1 MQLNWQLCR
10 LILGYSL
17 VRYNRCALLLQ
28 AQELITVSFLNR
40 LFRRSPESADDP
52 PAPQSSSGPAAH
64 LSHALV
70 LPDQDFSAWYAAAQA
85 YERAFERVTI
95 VRSPRG
101 NDLNRFY
108 AVSAVEA
115 PNVWLNNNALAHIR
129 RVYPN
134 VVRVDTLR
142 VSTPDQLRQLLQAR
156 IATNDRFGERVQDGH
171 LNDRF
176 VLHWPTDA
184 VPARIVRGFDVV
196 LENGRRNEGLDLFAP
211 PGTAVRAAAAG
222 TVAAVARQPTP
233 GLGYGP
239 YVQIS
244 SPDELG
250 GSYVVWYVGLDEIR
264 VSSGQR
270 VNVGTALGTSGQ
282 PTVKLVVQQPGKGL
296 RGYVLPDVVD
306 PTRMVYWLGLR
317 LQPTGN
323 GLRVRER
330 PGVQYKVLQT
340 VNMSDPLETLEI
352 HGRTLLKVG
361 QPDEWINVRTP
372 TGMSGYA
379 AAWFLTATSLD
390 ALQAAITGVNLD
402 YTHSL
407 GRPAP
412 ERLGRLGWVRFPYN
426 VSYDPSNG
434 TFGNTNLT
442 AAYSRYRPFI
452 ERYARAGLKVVLVLT
467 HQTYGEGQGYVW
479 PQMTESR
486 WRELTARFA
495 EMAGVIA
502 RQYAGT
508 GLVAA
513 YQVWNEQDG
522 LAEAQTSVAMPAGT
536 YAYLLGETIRAIR
549 AADPLTPI
557 ITGGHTGG
565 PSRGAAYARQVLAA
579 MAPGLR
585 PDGVACHP
593 YGRGPQP
600 GPPYA
605 SFGHID
611 EEVQAFLNVL
621 PGRRLWITEW
631 GVLGR
636 PNDPPEAVAAYAVEM
651 LNHLVRR
658 WPGQIQ
664 TAIWYAWAQGMHD
677 SYGLVGPDDRPRQP
691 LYSRFISF

>member
-1 MQLNWQLCR
+1 M
-10 LILGYSL
+10 
-17 VRYNRCALLLQ
+17 
-28 AQELITVSFLNR
+28 SFLNR
-40 LFRRSPESADDP
+40 LFQRKPDVSAAAPPADSP
-52 PAPQSSSGPAAH
+52 PAPQPQSGGTSAGRI
-64 LSHALV
+64 SHALV
-70 LPDQDFSAWYAAAQA
+70 LPDQDFLAWYAAAQP
-85 YERAFERVTI
+85 YEKAFERVTI

-115 PNVWLNNNALAHIR
+115 PNVWLNDSALGHIR
-129 RVYPN
+129 RVYPS

-142 VSTPDQLRQLLQAR
+142 ASTPDQLRQLLQAR
-156 IATNDRFGERVQDGH
+156 IAANDRFGERVQSGH
-171 LNDRF
+171 INDRF

-184 VPARIVRGFDVV
+184 VPARIVRGFDAA
-196 LENGRRNEGLDLFAP
+196 LESGRKNEGLDLFAP
-211 PGTAVRAAAAG
+211 PGTIVRAAAAG
-222 TVAAVARQPTP
+222 TVAATARQPTP
-233 GLGYGP
+233 ALGYGP

-244 SPDELG
+244 SPDGAG

-264 VSSGQR
+264 VSSGQQIA
-270 VNVGTALGTSGQ
+270 VGTVLGTSGQ
-282 PTVKLVVQQPGKGL
+282 PTVKLVVQQPGRGLKG
-296 RGYVLPDVVD
+296 YPLPDVVD
-306 PTRMVYWLGLR
+306 PTRMVFWMGLR

-330 PGVQYKVLQT
+330 PGTAYKVLQT
-340 VNMSDPLETLEI
+340 VNMGDALETLEI

-361 QPDEWINVRTP
+361 QPNEWLNVRTP
-372 TGMSGYA
+372 MGVSGYA

-390 ALQAAITGVNLD
+390 ALQAAVTGVNLD
-402 YTHSL
+402 YTHAL

-412 ERLGRLGWVRFPYN
+412 ERLGRLGWVRFTYN

-434 TFGNTNLT
+434 TFGNTNLA
-442 AAYSRYRPFI
+442 AAYNRLRPFI
-452 ERYARAGLKVVLVLT
+452 EKYARAGLKVVLVLT

-486 WRELTARFA
+486 WRQLTARFA

-502 RQYAGT
+502 RQYAGS

-513 YQVWNEQDG
+513 YQVWNEQDAP
-522 LAEAQTSVAMPAGT
+522 AESHTSVAMPAGT

-549 AADPLTPI
+549 AADSLTPI

-565 PSRGAAYARQVLAA
+565 PSNGAAYARQTLAA

-585 PDGVACHP
+585 PDGIACHP
-593 YGRGPQP
+593 YGRGARP

-605 SFGHID
+605 PFGHID
-611 EEVQAFLNVL
+611 DEVQAFLNVL

-631 GVLGR
+631 GVLNR
-636 PNDPPEAVAAYAVEM
+636 PDDPPEAVATYAVDT

-664 TAIWYAWAQGMHD
+664 AAIWYAWAQGMHNG
-677 SYGLVGPDDRPRQP
+677 YGLVGPDDRPRQP
-691 LYSRFISF
+691 LHDRLISF